1 MFQMIST
8 AFPPERDIWREFGS
22 NATVMRVSG
31 RGRGM
36 GRIPFSLRSCAIS
49 LSFFYFFLSSLLLS
63 IFFWGYLLSHLLF
76 FVFFITVQ
84 LLSCSYLAA
93 HQWAKS
99 QHFISLCSVHN
110 LFFLPFIYKILPF
123 FWEHCQIQPQIFCLN
138 RKATWKDQLVLL
150 EPPQKS
156 VRCVCALHGS
166 LRMLGFPAP
175 DGVTGRIIT
184 HTPTSLDSTVAKI
197 SS

>member
-1 MFQMIST
+1 MIWSDRNKELYLSCWMFQMIST

-76 FVFFITVQ
+76 FFFFIMVQ

-93 HQWAKS
+93 HQWTKS
-99 QHFISLCSVHN
+99 QHFISLCSVHD

-123 FWEHCQIQPQIFCLN
+123 FE
-138 RKATWKDQLVLL
+138 
-150 EPPQKS
+150 
-156 VRCVCALHGS
+156 
-166 LRMLGFPAP
+166 
-175 DGVTGRIIT
+175 
-184 HTPTSLDSTVAKI
+184 STVKSNHKSSVWIERLPEKI
-197 SS
+197 NLSSWSHHRIWRV

>member
-1 MFQMIST
+1 MVGRALTRFVALKMIWSDRNKELYLSCWMFQMIST

-76 FVFFITVQ
+76 FFFFYNGTAFI
-84 LLSCSYLAA
+84 LFLSCSPSVG
-93 HQWAKS
+93 Q
-99 QHFISLCSVHN
+99 ISAFYFSLFSPRPLLSSFYIQN
-110 LFFLPFIYKILPF
+110 FAFFLRALSNPTT
-123 FWEHCQIQPQIFCLN
+123 N
-138 RKATWKDQLVLL
+138 LL
-150 EPPQKS
+150 SE
-156 VRCVCALHGS
+156 
-166 LRMLGFPAP
+166 
-175 DGVTGRIIT
+175 
-184 HTPTSLDSTVAKI
+184 
-197 SS
+197 